1 MGLLNI
7 YSPSMGY
14 SKPVCRI
21 STGSFHSTQNR
32 HANLFRLSASFEV
45 VETGLDSTYRLS
57 TGFVV
62 LKTGLPNVYSFWG
75 CQTGYNSSTDT
86 SQGLQR
92 SKLPCQTITYGASTT
107 FQNRLGKHLQA
118 FNWLFSSQISLDA
131 FNWLCSYLNVFIE
144 HLQSSTGSAVVK
156 MCMTIFHRH

>member
-1 MGLLNI
+1 MCLAVIKMYFLNIFNRVCGNQNVYDHLPQELNRLQGSQNVYNLHSTGIPVVEMGLLNI
-7 YSPSMGY
+7 YSLSMGY

-57 TGFVV
+57 TGFV

-86 SQGLQR
+86 SQGLQQ
-92 SKLPCQTITYGASTT
+92 SKLPCQTITSL
-107 FQNRLGKHLQA
+107 QQA
-118 FNWLFSSQISLDA
+118 FW
-131 FNWLCSYLNVFIE
+131 
-144 HLQSSTGSAVVK
+144 
-156 MCMTIFHRH
+156 